1 MMKSIIFWG
10 LLLGRVLP
18 VMPSALRPIV
28 AYESN
33 LVTLPILPRT
43 DLEVFQ
49 PLEERLPTIHLGT
62 FPLEFSLPPEDV
74 LISA

>member
-1 MMKSIIFWG
+1 MMKSTLFWS
-10 LLLGRVLP
+10 LLLGRALP
-18 VMPSALRPIV
+18 VMPSALGPLV

-33 LVTLPILPRT
+33 LVALPILPRS
-43 DLEVFQ
+43 DLEAFQ

-62 FPLEFSLPPEDV
+62 FSLEFSLPPKDV

>member
-1 MMKSIIFWG
+1 MMKSTLFWG

-18 VMPSALRPIV
+18 ATPSALRRLV
-28 AYESN
+28 AYESD

-43 DLEVFQ
+43 DLEVFR
-49 PLEERLPTIHLGT
+49 PLEERSIHLGT
-62 FPLEFSLPPEDV
+62 FSLEFSLPPKDI

>member
-1 MMKSIIFWG
+1 MMKSTLFWG
-10 LLLGRVLP
+10 LLLGRALP
-18 VMPSALRPIV
+18 VMPSALRPLI

-33 LVTLPILPRT
+33 LVALPISPRT

-62 FPLEFSLPPEDV
+62 FDLDFALPPKDI